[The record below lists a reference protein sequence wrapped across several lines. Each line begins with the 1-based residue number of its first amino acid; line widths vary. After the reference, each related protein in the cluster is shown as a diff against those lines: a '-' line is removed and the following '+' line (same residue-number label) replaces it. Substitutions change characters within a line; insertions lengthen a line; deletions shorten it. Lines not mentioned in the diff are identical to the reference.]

1 VRILIVEDHVLFRE
15 MMRSVCVRDFGWEVV
30 AETGSGDEAVKLAKE
45 CAPDVV
51 ILDLQLADRDGFEV
65 AEEVLRIRPGIG
77 ILVVSS
83 HCDEYTLYRVERA
96 GVHGFLDKNT
106 NTPETLRSALTLVS
120 QGQCFYSRMFREA
133 KLARHR
139 NPDNFAATLTEWER
153 VILGYI
159 GQSLSD
165 DEISE
170 RLGIRPKTV
179 MTHRSKIMKKV
190 GVSGTPKLIRYAIEH
205 GFTQL
210 PPQRV
215 DARHS
220 HSG

>member
-1 VRILIVEDHVLFRE
+1 VKILIVEDHVLFRE

-30 AETGSGDEAVKLAKE
+30 AETGSGVEAVELARQHT
-45 CAPDVV
+45 PDVV
-51 ILDLQLADRDGFEV
+51 ILDLHLSDRDGFEV
-65 AEEVLRIRPGIG
+65 ADDLVRIRSGIG

-106 NTPETLRSALTLVS
+106 NTPETLRAALTLVS
-120 QGQCFYSRMFREA
+120 QGQCFYSKMYQDA
-133 KLARHR
+133 KLARRR
-139 NPDNFAATLTEWER
+139 NPENFAATLTDWER
-153 VILGYI
+153 VILTYI

-165 DEISE
+165 QEISD

-190 GVSGTPKLIRYAIEH
+190 GVSGTPKLIRYAIDH

-210 PPQRV
+210 PPQVR
-215 DARHS
+215 
-220 HSG
+220 